1 MSKGTVIKRMHKDGK
16 GHSWLV
22 KYDAAPDPITGKRRQ
37 RYKTVKGGKADAERE
52 LRTLMSAVD
61 DNTDVD
67 PSKETVAKWL
77 RRWLADYAP
86 MNCGAKTT
94 LERYEQ
100 LLENHVIPEIGALPL
115 QNLRTARIQGLYAA
129 KLKDGRLNGVGGLSK
144 RTVHHI
150 HRCLSTAL
158 TVAVGEGIITV
169 NPCNKAQ
176 TVKPEDADIMCLDD
190 AETVTMLEAADA
202 SKSPNLYPLV
212 TLAVTTGMRRGEMLG
227 LKWQE
232 VDLDTGFLRVR
243 VSLEDTVDGLALKAP
258 KTKTS
263 KRKIHLPA
271 LVVSVLRAHKAE
283 QGELRMRLGVGKGG
297 ERFVFETFK
306 DDEFGPLRPR
316 GVTKMFST
324 FIAGVD
330 VPRITL
336 HGLRHTAATSAIR
349 AGENIVAVSKRLG
362 HAQPSITLN
371 VYAHYI
377 QGDDEDIAANLDAR
391 LSHLLKTG

>member
-1 MSKGTVIKRMHKDGK
+1 
-16 GHSWLV
+16 
-22 KYDAAPDPITGKRRQ
+22 
-37 RYKTVKGGKADAERE
+37 
-52 LRTLMSAVD
+52 
-61 DNTDVD
+61 
-67 PSKETVAKWL
+67 
-77 RRWLADYAP
+77 
-86 MNCGAKTT
+86 
-94 LERYEQ
+94 
-100 LLENHVIPEIGALPL
+100 
-115 QNLRTARIQGLYAA
+115 
-129 KLKDGRLNGVGGLSK
+129 
-144 RTVHHI
+144 
-150 HRCLSTAL
+150 
-158 TVAVGEGIITV
+158 
-169 NPCNKAQ
+169 
-176 TVKPEDADIMCLDD
+176 
-190 AETVTMLEAADA
+190 MLEAADA

-212 TLAVTTGMRRGEMLG
+212 TLAVTTGMRKGEMLG

-243 VSLEDTVDGLALKAP
+243 VSLEDAVDGLALKAP
-258 KTKTS
+258 KTKTR

-271 LVVSVLRAHKAE
+271 LVVSVLRAHKVE